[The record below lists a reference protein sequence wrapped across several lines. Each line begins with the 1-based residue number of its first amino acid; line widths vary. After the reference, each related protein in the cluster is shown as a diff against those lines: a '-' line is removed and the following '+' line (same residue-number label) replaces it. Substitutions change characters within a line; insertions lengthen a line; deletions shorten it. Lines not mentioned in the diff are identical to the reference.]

1 MRNHNDTNFAGKG
14 IGGYPNFARYRA
26 IRERRATKRACRLAA
41 NAQRHTL
48 DRIALMMEA
57 QASLA
62 ALDRE
67 LAQPLRDALRG
78 TPHLGNGN
86 DLAEAFRGVGRG
98 AI

>member
-1 MRNHNDTNFAGKG
+1 MKHNDSNYSGKG
-14 IGGYPNFARYRA
+14 PGPFPRFAKFESTAR
-26 IRERRATKRACRLAA
+26 RRATKRACRLAA
-41 NAQRHTL
+41 KAQRHTL

-67 LAQPLRDALRG
+67 LGQPLRDALRG
-78 TPHLGNGN
+78 APRLGNGN
-86 DLAEAFRGVGRG
+86 DLAEAFRGVGMG